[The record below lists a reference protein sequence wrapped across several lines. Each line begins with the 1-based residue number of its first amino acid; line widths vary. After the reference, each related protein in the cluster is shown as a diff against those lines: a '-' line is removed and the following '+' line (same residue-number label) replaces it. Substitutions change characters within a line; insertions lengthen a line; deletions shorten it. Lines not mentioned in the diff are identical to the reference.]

1 MEIKMLKK
9 IDHIGIAVKDIDET
23 AKFYRDM
30 MGMKFL
36 GIEEVADQK
45 VKVAFFEIGETHIEL
60 VCPTSPES
68 AVAKH
73 LEKKGEGIHHICYAT
88 DDIVA
93 ELKRLK
99 DEGARL
105 VDETPRSGA
114 HGAKI
119 AFIHPKT
126 SKGVLTELSQK

>member
-1 MEIKMLKK
+1 MLKK

-23 AKFYRDM
+23 AKFYKEM
-30 MGMKFL
+30 LGMEFH

-45 VKVAFFEIGETHIEL
+45 VKVAFFAIGETHIEL
-60 VCPTSPES
+60 VCPTSPDS

-88 DDIVA
+88 DDIEG
-93 ELKRLK
+93 ELARLK
-99 DEGARL
+99 EKGARL
-105 VDETPRSGA
+105 VDEKPRVGA
-114 HGAKI
+114 HGARI

-126 SKGVLTELSQK
+126 SKGVLTELSQKS

>member
-1 MEIKMLKK
+1 MLQK
-9 IDHIGIAVKDIDET
+9 IDHIGIAVKDIEET
-23 AKFYRDM
+23 AEFYRDT

-105 VDETPRSGA
+105 VDEVPRTGA
-114 HGAKI
+114 HGARI

>member
-1 MEIKMLKK
+1 MLQK

-88 DDIVA
+88 DDIEA

-105 VDETPRSGA
+105 VDEVPRTGA

-126 SKGVLTELSQK
+126 SKGVLTELSQKG

>member
-1 MEIKMLKK
+1 MLKK

-93 ELKRLK
+93 ELQRLK

-105 VDETPRSGA
+105 VDEVPRTGA

>member
-1 MEIKMLKK
+1 MLKK
-9 IDHIGIAVKDIDET
+9 IDHIGIAVNDLEET
-23 AKFYRDM
+23 SKFYRDM
-30 MGMKFL
+30 LGMEFC
-36 GIEEVADQK
+36 GIEEVVDQK

-73 LEKKGEGIHHICYAT
+73 IERKGEGIHHICYAT

-93 ELKRLK
+93 SLKELKDK
-99 DEGARL
+99 GARL
-105 VDETPRSGA
+105 VDEVPRIGA

-126 SKGVLTELSQK
+126 SNGVLTELSQKQ

>member
-1 MEIKMLKK
+1 MLKK

>member
-1 MEIKMLKK
+1 MLKK
-9 IDHIGIAVKDIDET
+9 IDHIGIAVKDIDAT
-23 AKFYRDM
+23 AKFYKEM
-30 MGMKFL
+30 LGLEFL

-60 VCPTSPES
+60 VCPTSSES

-93 ELKRLK
+93 ELARLK
-99 DEGARL
+99 EQGARL
-105 VDETPRSGA
+105 VDEKPRLGA

-126 SKGVLTELSQK
+126 SKGVLTELSQKS

>member
-1 MEIKMLKK
+1 MLKK
-9 IDHIGIAVKDIDET
+9 IDHIGIAVKDIEET

-30 MGMKFL
+30 LGMKFL

-88 DDIVA
+88 DDIEA
-93 ELKRLK
+93 ELAKLK
-99 DEGARL
+99 EQGARL
-105 VDETPRSGA
+105 VDEKPRVGA

-126 SKGVLTELSQK
+126 SKGVLTELSQKA

>member
-1 MEIKMLKK
+1 MLKK
-9 IDHIGIAVKDIDET
+9 IDHIGIAVKDIEET
-23 AKFYRDM
+23 AAFYRDLL
-30 MGMKFL
+30 GMKFL
-36 GIEEVADQK
+36 GVEEVADQK

-88 DDIVA
+88 DDIEA
-93 ELKRLK
+93 ELARLK
-99 DEGARL
+99 EQGARL
-105 VDETPRSGA
+105 VDEQPRIGA
-114 HGAKI
+114 HGARI

-126 SKGVLTELSQK
+126 SKGVLTELSQKAQ

>member
-1 MEIKMLKK
+1 MLKK
-9 IDHIGIAVKDIDET
+9 IDHIGIAVKDIEET
-23 AKFYRDM
+23 AKFYRDLL
-30 MGMKFL
+30 GMKFL
-36 GIEEVADQK
+36 GVEEVADQK

-88 DDIVA
+88 DDIEA
-93 ELKRLK
+93 ELARLK
-99 DEGARL
+99 EQGARL
-105 VDETPRSGA
+105 VDEKPRLGA

-119 AFIHPKT
+119 AFIHPKS
-126 SKGVLTELSQK
+126 SKGVLTELSQKS

>member
-1 MEIKMLKK
+1 MLKK
-9 IDHIGIAVKDIDET
+9 IDHIGIAVKDIEET

-99 DEGARL
+99 DKGARL
-105 VDETPRSGA
+105 VDEEPRTGA

-126 SKGVLTELSQK
+126 SKGVLTELSQKG